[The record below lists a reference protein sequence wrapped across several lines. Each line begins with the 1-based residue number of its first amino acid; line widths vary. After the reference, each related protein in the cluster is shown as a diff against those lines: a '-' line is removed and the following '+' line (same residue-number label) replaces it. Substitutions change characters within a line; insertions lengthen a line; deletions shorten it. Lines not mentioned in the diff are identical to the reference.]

1 MIAAIHAGW
10 KGAFKGIIKRTL
22 NFMIKKGCD
31 PKNVTAVI
39 GPCISVKN
47 YEVKKDFIK
56 KLIKKDGKNKKF
68 FKKIQNKDFFDLKKY
83 VLSQLKALNIKKID
97 IINKNTFNPKNNFFS
112 ARRSISRNEN
122 DYGRNISVIMINW
135 QYLMKL
141 LTGNSN
147 KPLSKNIAKYLK
159 SKLVNSS
166 IKKFSDGEIY
176 IEINENIRGNSIFII
191 QSISSPAN
199 DNLMELLLCID
210 ALKRS
215 SAKNITAVIPY
226 FGYARQDRKVVPR
239 TSISAKLVSNLI
251 TKAGADRVVT
261 VDLHAGQ
268 IQGFF
273 DIPVDNLFA
282 TPIFARHAKKNI
294 KSKNIICVAPDVGGT
309 ERARALGKILNVELA
324 IVDKRR
330 PKPGQSKVM
339 NVIGNVKG
347 KTCIIVDDIIDSG
360 GTIVNAA
367 KALKDRGAKEV
378 YVYITHGVL
387 SGEAVDKIKKS
398 VIRKLVITDTIDN
411 HDKIKNVKNIEV
423 LPISALMGEA
433 IKRISNST
441 SVSDLF
447 K

>member
-1 MIAAIHAGW
+1 
-10 KGAFKGIIKRTL
+10 
-22 NFMIKKGCD
+22 
-31 PKNVTAVI
+31 
-39 GPCISVKN
+39 
-47 YEVKKDFIK
+47 
-56 KLIKKDGKNKKF
+56 
-68 FKKIQNKDFFDLKKY
+68 
-83 VLSQLKALNIKKID
+83 
-97 IINKNTFNPKNNFFS
+97 
-112 ARRSISRNEN
+112 
-122 DYGRNISVIMINW
+122 
-135 QYLMKL
+135 MKL

-147 KPLSKNIAKYLK
+147 KNLSQKISKFLKNR
-159 SKLVNSS
+159 LVNSS
-166 IKKFSDGEIY
+166 IRKFSDGEIY
-176 IEINENIRGNSIFII
+176 IEINENIRGNSIFVI
-191 QSISSPAN
+191 QSVSSPAN

-251 TKAGADRVVT
+251 AKAGADRVVT

-282 TPIFARHAKKNI
+282 TPIFARHVKKKI
-294 KSKNIICVAPDVGGT
+294 KTKNLICIAPDVGGT
-309 ERARALGKILNVELA
+309 ERARALGKLLNVGLA

-330 PKPGQSKVM
+330 PKAGQSQVM
-339 NVIGNVKG
+339 NIIGDVRG

-367 KALKDRGAKEV
+367 AALKKRGARDVHV
-378 YVYITHGVL
+378 YVTHGVL
-387 SGEAVDKIKKS
+387 SGGAENKIKKS
-398 VIRKLVITDTIDN
+398 NIKNLVITDTIDN
-411 HDKIKNVKNIEV
+411 AAKVKNIKNIEV
-423 LPISALMGEA
+423 LTISNLVGEA

>member
-1 MIAAIHAGW
+1 M
-10 KGAFKGIIKRTL
+10 
-22 NFMIKKGCD
+22 
-31 PKNVTAVI
+31 
-39 GPCISVKN
+39 
-47 YEVKKDFIK
+47 
-56 KLIKKDGKNKKF
+56 
-68 FKKIQNKDFFDLKKY
+68 KI
-83 VLSQLKALNIKKID
+83 
-97 IINKNTFNPKNNFFS
+97 
-112 ARRSISRNEN
+112 
-122 DYGRNISVIMINW
+122 
-135 QYLMKL
+135 

-147 KPLSKNIAKYLK
+147 RHLSGKISKYLK
-159 SKLVNSS
+159 NKLVNSS
-166 IKKFSDGEIY
+166 IRKFSDGEIY

-191 QSISSPAN
+191 QSVSSPAN

-251 TKAGADRVVT
+251 TNAGADRVVT

-282 TPIFARHAKKNI
+282 TPIFARHIKRKL
-294 KSKNIICVAPDVGGT
+294 KSKKLICVAPDVGGV
-309 ERARALGKILNVELA
+309 ERARALGRKLDIGLA
-324 IVDKRR
+324 IIDKRR
-330 PKPGQSKVM
+330 PSPGKSQVM

-367 KALKDRGAKEV
+367 EALKKRGAKEV
-378 YVYITHGVL
+378 HVYVTHGVL
-387 SGEAVDKIKKS
+387 SGDAVEKIKKS
-398 VIRKLVITDTIDN
+398 KIKNLVITDTIN
-411 HDKIKNVKNIEV
+411 GSDKLKKVRNIEV
-423 LPISALMGEA
+423 LTISNLLAEA
-433 IKRISNST
+433 MKRISNST

>member
-1 MIAAIHAGW
+1 M
-10 KGAFKGIIKRTL
+10 
-22 NFMIKKGCD
+22 
-31 PKNVTAVI
+31 
-39 GPCISVKN
+39 
-47 YEVKKDFIK
+47 
-56 KLIKKDGKNKKF
+56 
-68 FKKIQNKDFFDLKKY
+68 KI
-83 VLSQLKALNIKKID
+83 
-97 IINKNTFNPKNNFFS
+97 
-112 ARRSISRNEN
+112 
-122 DYGRNISVIMINW
+122 
-135 QYLMKL
+135 

-147 KPLSKNIAKYLK
+147 KQLSNKISKNLK
-159 SKLVNSS
+159 NKLVNTS
-166 IKKFSDGEIY
+166 IRKFADGEIY

-191 QSISSPAN
+191 QSVSSPAN

-251 TKAGADRVVT
+251 TNAGADRVVT

-282 TPIFARHAKKNI
+282 TPIFAKHIKRKI
-294 KSKNIICVAPDVGGT
+294 KSNNIICVAPDVGGV
-309 ERARALGKILNVELA
+309 ERARALGKKLDVGLA

-330 PKPGQSKVM
+330 PGPGKSQVM
-339 NVIGNVKG
+339 NVIGNVKN
-347 KTCIIVDDIIDSG
+347 KICILTDDIIDSG

-367 KALKDRGAKEV
+367 DALLKRGAKEV
-378 YVYITHGVL
+378 HVYATHGVF
-387 SGEAVDKIKKS
+387 SGDAVKKIKNSK
-398 VIRKLVITDTIDN
+398 IKNLVITDSIDSS
-411 HDKIKNVKNIEV
+411 DKLKKVRNIEV
-423 LPISALMGEA
+423 LSISILLAEA

>member
-1 MIAAIHAGW
+1 
-10 KGAFKGIIKRTL
+10 
-22 NFMIKKGCD
+22 
-31 PKNVTAVI
+31 
-39 GPCISVKN
+39 
-47 YEVKKDFIK
+47 
-56 KLIKKDGKNKKF
+56 
-68 FKKIQNKDFFDLKKY
+68 
-83 VLSQLKALNIKKID
+83 
-97 IINKNTFNPKNNFFS
+97 
-112 ARRSISRNEN
+112 
-122 DYGRNISVIMINW
+122 
-135 QYLMKL
+135 MKL

-147 KPLSKNIAKYLK
+147 KVLSRNIAKYLK
-159 SKLVNSS
+159 TKLVNSS
-166 IKKFSDGEIY
+166 IRKFADGEIY
-176 IEINENIRGNSIFII
+176 TEINENIRGNSIFII

-251 TKAGADRVVT
+251 TQAGADRVVT

-282 TPIFARHAKKNI
+282 TPIFARHVKKKI
-294 KSKNIICVAPDVGGT
+294 KSKKIICIAPDVGGT
-309 ERARALGKILNVELA
+309 ERARALGKLLNVGLA

-330 PKPGQSKVM
+330 PKPGQSQVM
-339 NVIGNVKG
+339 NIIGDVKD
-347 KTCIIVDDIIDSG
+347 KTCVIVDDIIDSG

-367 KALKDRGAKEV
+367 KALKKRGAKEV

-387 SGEAVDKIKKS
+387 SGDAVKKIKNS
-398 VIRKLVITDTIDN
+398 VIKNLVITDTIDN
-411 HDKIKNVKNIEV
+411 NEKTKNVKNIEV
-423 LPISALMGEA
+423 LPISGLMGEA

>member
-1 MIAAIHAGW
+1 
-10 KGAFKGIIKRTL
+10 
-22 NFMIKKGCD
+22 
-31 PKNVTAVI
+31 
-39 GPCISVKN
+39 
-47 YEVKKDFIK
+47 
-56 KLIKKDGKNKKF
+56 
-68 FKKIQNKDFFDLKKY
+68 
-83 VLSQLKALNIKKID
+83 
-97 IINKNTFNPKNNFFS
+97 
-112 ARRSISRNEN
+112 
-122 DYGRNISVIMINW
+122 
-135 QYLMKL
+135 MKL

-147 KPLSKNIAKYLK
+147 KVLSKNIAKFLK
-159 SKLVNSS
+159 TKLVNSS
-166 IKKFSDGEIY
+166 IRKFADGEIY

-273 DIPVDNLFA
+273 DIPVDNLFS
-282 TPIFARHAKKNI
+282 TPIFARHAKKRI
-294 KSKNIICVAPDVGGT
+294 KSKKIICVAPDVGGT
-309 ERARALGKILNVELA
+309 ERARALGKLLNVGLA

-330 PKPGQSKVM
+330 PKPGQSQVM
-339 NVIGNVKG
+339 NVIGDVRNQ
-347 KTCIIVDDIIDSG
+347 TCIIVDDIIDSG

-367 KALKDRGAKEV
+367 KALKQRGAKEV

-387 SGEAVDKIKKS
+387 SGDAVKKIKNS
-398 VIRKLVITDTIDN
+398 VIKNLVITDTIDN
-411 HDKIKNVKNIEV
+411 SQKTKNVKNIEV
-423 LPISALMGEA
+423 LPVSNLMGEA

>member
-1 MIAAIHAGW
+1 M
-10 KGAFKGIIKRTL
+10 
-22 NFMIKKGCD
+22 
-31 PKNVTAVI
+31 
-39 GPCISVKN
+39 
-47 YEVKKDFIK
+47 
-56 KLIKKDGKNKKF
+56 KLI
-68 FKKIQNKDFFDLKKY
+68 
-83 VLSQLKALNIKKID
+83 
-97 IINKNTFNPKNNFFS
+97 
-112 ARRSISRNEN
+112 
-122 DYGRNISVIMINW
+122 
-135 QYLMKL
+135 
-141 LTGNSN
+141 TGNSN
-147 KPLSKNIAKYLK
+147 KVLSKNIAKYLK
-159 SKLVNSS
+159 TKLVNSS
-166 IKKFSDGEIY
+166 IRKFADGEIY
-176 IEINENIRGNSIFII
+176 IEINENIRGNSIFIV

-251 TKAGADRVVT
+251 TQAGADRIVT

-273 DIPVDNLFA
+273 DIPVDNLFS
-282 TPIFARHAKKNI
+282 TPIFARHARKKI
-294 KSKNIICVAPDVGGT
+294 KSKKIICVAPDVGGT
-309 ERARALGKILNVELA
+309 ERARALGKLLNVGLA

-330 PKPGQSKVM
+330 PKPGQSQVM
-339 NVIGNVKG
+339 NVIGDVKDQ
-347 KTCIIVDDIIDSG
+347 TCIIVDDIIDSG

-367 KALKDRGAKEV
+367 KALKARGAKEV

-387 SGEAVDKIKKS
+387 SGDAVKKIKNS
-398 VIRKLVITDTIDN
+398 VIKNLVITDTIDN
-411 HDKIKNVKNIEV
+411 VEKTKNVKNIEV
-423 LPISALMGEA
+423 LPISGLMGEA

>member
-1 MIAAIHAGW
+1 
-10 KGAFKGIIKRTL
+10 
-22 NFMIKKGCD
+22 
-31 PKNVTAVI
+31 
-39 GPCISVKN
+39 
-47 YEVKKDFIK
+47 
-56 KLIKKDGKNKKF
+56 
-68 FKKIQNKDFFDLKKY
+68 
-83 VLSQLKALNIKKID
+83 
-97 IINKNTFNPKNNFFS
+97 
-112 ARRSISRNEN
+112 
-122 DYGRNISVIMINW
+122 
-135 QYLMKL
+135 MKL

-147 KPLSKNIAKYLK
+147 KILSKKISKYLK
-159 SKLVNSS
+159 TRLVNSS

-191 QSISSPAN
+191 QSVSSPAN
-199 DNLMELLLCID
+199 DNLMELLLCVD

-239 TSISAKLVSNLI
+239 TSISAKMVSNLI

-261 VDLHAGQ
+261 LDLHSGQ

-282 TPIFARHAKKNI
+282 TPIFARHIKKKI
-294 KSKNIICVAPDVGGT
+294 KSNNLICVAPDVGGT
-309 ERARALGKILNVELA
+309 ARARALGKLLNVGLA

-330 PKPGQSKVM
+330 PSPGRSEVM
-339 NVIGNVKG
+339 NVIGNVNN

-367 KALKDRGAKEV
+367 KVLKEKGAKDVHV
-378 YVYITHGVL
+378 YVSHGVL
-387 SGEAVDKIKKS
+387 SGGAVEKIKKS
-398 VIRKLVITDTIDN
+398 KIKNLVVTDTIDN
-411 HDKIKNVKNIEV
+411 SEKVKKVKNIEI
-423 LPISALMGEA
+423 LSISHLVGEA

-447 K
+447 N

>member
-1 MIAAIHAGW
+1 M
-10 KGAFKGIIKRTL
+10 
-22 NFMIKKGCD
+22 
-31 PKNVTAVI
+31 
-39 GPCISVKN
+39 
-47 YEVKKDFIK
+47 
-56 KLIKKDGKNKKF
+56 
-68 FKKIQNKDFFDLKKY
+68 KI
-83 VLSQLKALNIKKID
+83 
-97 IINKNTFNPKNNFFS
+97 
-112 ARRSISRNEN
+112 
-122 DYGRNISVIMINW
+122 
-135 QYLMKL
+135 

-147 KPLSKNIAKYLK
+147 KQLSNKISKNLK
-159 SKLVNSS
+159 NKLVNTS
-166 IKKFSDGEIY
+166 IRKFADGEIY

-191 QSISSPAN
+191 QSVSSPAN

-251 TKAGADRVVT
+251 TNAGADRVVT

-282 TPIFARHAKKNI
+282 TPIFSKHIKKKI
-294 KSKNIICVAPDVGGT
+294 KSKNIICVAPDVGGV
-309 ERARALGKILNVELA
+309 ERARALGKKLDVGLA

-330 PKPGQSKVM
+330 PSPGKSQVM
-339 NVIGNVKG
+339 NVIGNVKN
-347 KTCIIVDDIIDSG
+347 KICILTDDIIDSG

-367 KALKDRGAKEV
+367 DALVKRGAKEV
-378 YVYITHGVL
+378 HVYATHGVL
-387 SGEAVDKIKKS
+387 SGDAVKKIKNSK
-398 VIRKLVITDTIDN
+398 IKNLVITDSIDSS
-411 HDKIKNVKNIEV
+411 DKLKKVRNIEV
-423 LPISALMGEA
+423 LSISILLAEA

>member
-1 MIAAIHAGW
+1 M
-10 KGAFKGIIKRTL
+10 
-22 NFMIKKGCD
+22 
-31 PKNVTAVI
+31 
-39 GPCISVKN
+39 
-47 YEVKKDFIK
+47 
-56 KLIKKDGKNKKF
+56 
-68 FKKIQNKDFFDLKKY
+68 KI
-83 VLSQLKALNIKKID
+83 
-97 IINKNTFNPKNNFFS
+97 
-112 ARRSISRNEN
+112 
-122 DYGRNISVIMINW
+122 
-135 QYLMKL
+135 

-147 KPLSKNIAKYLK
+147 KQLSNKISKNLK
-159 SKLVNSS
+159 NKLVNTS
-166 IKKFSDGEIY
+166 IRKFADGEIY

-191 QSISSPAN
+191 QSVSSPAN

-251 TKAGADRVVT
+251 TNAGADRVVT

-282 TPIFARHAKKNI
+282 TPIFAKHIKRKI
-294 KSKNIICVAPDVGGT
+294 KSNNIICVAPDVGGV
-309 ERARALGKILNVELA
+309 ERARALGKKLDVGLA

-330 PKPGQSKVM
+330 PSPGKSQVM
-339 NVIGNVKG
+339 NVIGNVKN
-347 KTCIIVDDIIDSG
+347 KVCILTDDIIDSG

-367 KALKDRGAKEV
+367 DALLKRGAKEV
-378 YVYITHGVL
+378 HVYATHGVF
-387 SGEAVDKIKKS
+387 SGDAVK
-398 VIRKLVITDTIDN
+398 
-411 HDKIKNVKNIEV
+411 KIKNSKIKNLVVTDSINSSDKLKKVRNIEV
-423 LPISALMGEA
+423 LSISILLAEA

>member
-1 MIAAIHAGW
+1 M
-10 KGAFKGIIKRTL
+10 
-22 NFMIKKGCD
+22 
-31 PKNVTAVI
+31 
-39 GPCISVKN
+39 
-47 YEVKKDFIK
+47 
-56 KLIKKDGKNKKF
+56 
-68 FKKIQNKDFFDLKKY
+68 KI
-83 VLSQLKALNIKKID
+83 
-97 IINKNTFNPKNNFFS
+97 
-112 ARRSISRNEN
+112 
-122 DYGRNISVIMINW
+122 
-135 QYLMKL
+135 

-147 KPLSKNIAKYLK
+147 KHLSEKISKQLK
-159 SKLVNSS
+159 TKLVNNN
-166 IKKFSDGEIY
+166 IKKFADSEVY
-176 IEINENIRGNSIFII
+176 VEINENIRGNSIFII

-282 TPIFARHAKKNI
+282 TPIFARHIKKRIKKKNL
-294 KSKNIICVAPDVGGT
+294 ICVAPDVGGV
-309 ERARALGKILNVELA
+309 ERTRALARKLDIGLA
-324 IVDKRR
+324 IIDKRR
-330 PKPGQSKVM
+330 PAPGKSQVM
-339 NVIGNVKG
+339 NVVGNVSG
-347 KTCIIVDDIIDSG
+347 KTCLIVDDIIDSG

-367 KALKDRGAKEV
+367 DALVKRGAKEV
-378 YVYITHGVL
+378 HVYITHGVL
-387 SGEAVDKIKKS
+387 SGEAVKKIKKS
-398 VIRKLVITDTIDN
+398 KIKKLVITDTIN
-411 HDKIKNVKNIEV
+411 NSDKLKNSTNIEV
-423 LPISALMGEA
+423 LSISNLLAEA

>member
-1 MIAAIHAGW
+1 
-10 KGAFKGIIKRTL
+10 
-22 NFMIKKGCD
+22 
-31 PKNVTAVI
+31 
-39 GPCISVKN
+39 
-47 YEVKKDFIK
+47 
-56 KLIKKDGKNKKF
+56 
-68 FKKIQNKDFFDLKKY
+68 
-83 VLSQLKALNIKKID
+83 
-97 IINKNTFNPKNNFFS
+97 
-112 ARRSISRNEN
+112 
-122 DYGRNISVIMINW
+122 
-135 QYLMKL
+135 MKL
-141 LTGNSN
+141 LSGTSN
-147 KPLSKNIAKYLK
+147 KPLSKDIAKFLK

-166 IKKFSDGEIY
+166 IKNFADGEIY
-176 IEINENIRGNSIFII
+176 VELNENIRGNSIFII

-273 DIPVDNLFA
+273 DIPVDNLFS
-282 TPIFARHAKKNI
+282 TPIFARHVKKNI
-294 KSKNIICVAPDVGGT
+294 KSKNIVCIAPDVGGT
-309 ERARALGKILNVELA
+309 ERARALGKILNVGLA

-330 PKPGQSKVM
+330 PKPGQSQVM
-339 NVIGNVKG
+339 NVIGEVKD
-347 KTCIIVDDIIDSG
+347 KTCVIVDDIIDSG

-387 SGEAVDKIKKS
+387 TGEAVKKIKN
-398 VIRKLVITDTIDN
+398 LVITDTIDN
-411 HDKIKNVKNIEV
+411 MSRTKGAKNIEV
-423 LPISALMGEA
+423 LSISSLMGEA

>member
-1 MIAAIHAGW
+1 M
-10 KGAFKGIIKRTL
+10 
-22 NFMIKKGCD
+22 
-31 PKNVTAVI
+31 
-39 GPCISVKN
+39 
-47 YEVKKDFIK
+47 
-56 KLIKKDGKNKKF
+56 
-68 FKKIQNKDFFDLKKY
+68 KI
-83 VLSQLKALNIKKID
+83 
-97 IINKNTFNPKNNFFS
+97 
-112 ARRSISRNEN
+112 
-122 DYGRNISVIMINW
+122 
-135 QYLMKL
+135 

-147 KPLSKNIAKYLK
+147 INLSKKISKYLK
-159 SKLVNSS
+159 NKLVNSS
-166 IKKFSDGEIY
+166 IRRFSDGEIY

-191 QSISSPAN
+191 QSISYPAN

-273 DIPVDNLFA
+273 DIPVDNLFS
-282 TPIFARHAKKNI
+282 TPIFSRHIKKNI
-294 KSKNIICVAPDVGGT
+294 NKANLICVAPDVGGV
-309 ERARALGKILNVELA
+309 ERARALGKILNVGLA
-324 IVDKRR
+324 IIDKRR
-330 PKPGQSKVM
+330 PTPGKSQVM
-339 NVIGNVKG
+339 NVIGNVKS
-347 KTCIIVDDIIDSG
+347 KTCLIVDDIIDSG

-367 KALKDRGAKEV
+367 KALKERGAKEV
-378 YVYITHGVL
+378 HVYVTHGVL
-387 SGEAVDKIKKS
+387 SGESVEKIKKS
-398 VIRKLVITDTIDN
+398 HIKNLVVTDTIDN
-411 HDKIKNVKNIEV
+411 DAKVKNAKNIHV
-423 LPISALMGEA
+423 LTISNLIGEA

>member
-1 MIAAIHAGW
+1 
-10 KGAFKGIIKRTL
+10 
-22 NFMIKKGCD
+22 
-31 PKNVTAVI
+31 
-39 GPCISVKN
+39 
-47 YEVKKDFIK
+47 
-56 KLIKKDGKNKKF
+56 
-68 FKKIQNKDFFDLKKY
+68 
-83 VLSQLKALNIKKID
+83 
-97 IINKNTFNPKNNFFS
+97 
-112 ARRSISRNEN
+112 
-122 DYGRNISVIMINW
+122 
-135 QYLMKL
+135 MKL

-147 KPLSKNIAKYLK
+147 KVLSKNIAKYLK
-159 SKLVNSS
+159 TKLVNSS
-166 IKKFSDGEIY
+166 IRKFSDGEIY
-176 IEINENIRGNSIFII
+176 VEINENIRGNSIFII

-282 TPIFARHAKKNI
+282 TPIFARHVRKKI
-294 KSKNIICVAPDVGGT
+294 KTKKIICVAPDVGGT
-309 ERARALGKILNVELA
+309 ERARALGKLLNVGLA

-330 PKPGQSKVM
+330 PKPGQSEVM
-339 NVIGNVKG
+339 NVIGDVKDQ
-347 KTCIIVDDIIDSG
+347 TCIIVDDIIDSG
-360 GTIVNAA
+360 GTIINAA
-367 KALKDRGAKEV
+367 KALKGRGAKEV

-387 SGEAVDKIKKS
+387 SGDEVRKIKKS
-398 VIRKLVITDTIDN
+398 VIKNLVITDTIEN
-411 HDKIKNVKNIEV
+411 IQKLNNIKNIEV
-423 LPISALMGEA
+423 LPISSLMGEA

>member
-1 MIAAIHAGW
+1 
-10 KGAFKGIIKRTL
+10 
-22 NFMIKKGCD
+22 
-31 PKNVTAVI
+31 
-39 GPCISVKN
+39 
-47 YEVKKDFIK
+47 
-56 KLIKKDGKNKKF
+56 
-68 FKKIQNKDFFDLKKY
+68 
-83 VLSQLKALNIKKID
+83 
-97 IINKNTFNPKNNFFS
+97 
-112 ARRSISRNEN
+112 
-122 DYGRNISVIMINW
+122 
-135 QYLMKL
+135 MKL

-147 KPLSKNIAKYLK
+147 KVLSKNISKYLK
-159 SKLVNSS
+159 TKLVNSS
-166 IKKFSDGEIY
+166 IRKFADGEIY
-176 IEINENIRGNSIFII
+176 VEINENIRGNSIFIV

-282 TPIFARHAKKNI
+282 TPIFARHVKKKI
-294 KSKNIICVAPDVGGT
+294 KSKKIICVAPDVGGT
-309 ERARALGKILNVELA
+309 ERARALGKLLNVGLA

-330 PKPGQSKVM
+330 PKPGQSQVM
-339 NVIGNVKG
+339 NVIGDVKDM
-347 KTCIIVDDIIDSG
+347 TCIIVDDIIDSG
-360 GTIVNAA
+360 GTIINAA
-367 KALKDRGAKEV
+367 KALKERGAKEV

-387 SGEAVDKIKKS
+387 SGDAVKKIKNS
-398 VIRKLVITDTIDN
+398 VIKNLVITDTIN
-411 HDKIKNVKNIEV
+411 NGEKTKNVKNIEV
-423 LPISALMGEA
+423 LPISGLMGEA

>member
-1 MIAAIHAGW
+1 M
-10 KGAFKGIIKRTL
+10 
-22 NFMIKKGCD
+22 
-31 PKNVTAVI
+31 
-39 GPCISVKN
+39 
-47 YEVKKDFIK
+47 
-56 KLIKKDGKNKKF
+56 
-68 FKKIQNKDFFDLKKY
+68 KI
-83 VLSQLKALNIKKID
+83 
-97 IINKNTFNPKNNFFS
+97 
-112 ARRSISRNEN
+112 
-122 DYGRNISVIMINW
+122 
-135 QYLMKL
+135 

-147 KPLSKNIAKYLK
+147 KQLSNKISKNLK
-159 SKLVNSS
+159 NKLVNTS
-166 IKKFSDGEIY
+166 IRKFSDGEIY

-191 QSISSPAN
+191 QSVSSPAN

-251 TKAGADRVVT
+251 TNAGADRVVT

-282 TPIFARHAKKNI
+282 TPIFSKHIKKKI
-294 KSKNIICVAPDVGGT
+294 KSKNIICVAPDVGGV
-309 ERARALGKILNVELA
+309 ERARALGKKLDVGLA

-330 PKPGQSKVM
+330 PSPGKSQVM
-339 NVIGNVKG
+339 NVIGNVKN
-347 KTCIIVDDIIDSG
+347 KICILTDDIIDSG

-367 KALKDRGAKEV
+367 DALIKRGAKEV
-378 YVYITHGVL
+378 HVYATHGVF
-387 SGEAVDKIKKS
+387 SGDAVKKIKNSK
-398 VIRKLVITDTIDN
+398 IKNLVITDSIDSS
-411 HDKIKNVKNIEV
+411 DKLKKVRNIEV
-423 LPISALMGEA
+423 LSISILLAEA

>member
-1 MIAAIHAGW
+1 M
-10 KGAFKGIIKRTL
+10 KII
-22 NFMIKKGCD
+22 
-31 PKNVTAVI
+31 
-39 GPCISVKN
+39 
-47 YEVKKDFIK
+47 
-56 KLIKKDGKNKKF
+56 
-68 FKKIQNKDFFDLKKY
+68 
-83 VLSQLKALNIKKID
+83 
-97 IINKNTFNPKNNFFS
+97 
-112 ARRSISRNEN
+112 
-122 DYGRNISVIMINW
+122 
-135 QYLMKL
+135 
-141 LTGNSN
+141 TGNSN
-147 KPLSKNIAKYLK
+147 KNLSLKISKYLK
-159 SKLVNSS
+159 NRLVRSS

-176 IEINENIRGNSIFII
+176 IEINENIRGNSIFVI
-191 QSISSPAN
+191 QSVSSPAN

-261 VDLHAGQ
+261 IDLHAGQ

-282 TPIFARHAKKNI
+282 TPIFARHVRKKI
-294 KSKNIICVAPDVGGT
+294 KNKNLICVAPDVGGT
-309 ERARALGKILNVELA
+309 ERARALGKFLNAGLA
-324 IVDKRR
+324 IIDKRR
-330 PKPGQSKVM
+330 PAPGKSEVM

-367 KALKDRGAKEV
+367 NALTDRGAKEV
-378 YVYITHGVL
+378 HVYITHGVL
-387 SGEAVDKIKKS
+387 SGKAVQKIKSSK
-398 VIRKLVITDTIDN
+398 IKRLVITDTIDN
-411 HDKIKNVKNIEV
+411 SDKLKGAKNIEI
-423 LPISALMGEA
+423 LTISQLVGEA

-447 K
+447 R